1 MITLFRFVSVLVL
14 VALVSCNNNTC
25 TINSGKLKL
34 EVNNRMETRVNS
46 TVNELKPLIANF
58 VPSEFLVTKT
68 FDAKKFNIES
78 ESLGAI
84 NDKHGRGERTS
95 ITGLFNNDGYLIR
108 KNLVI
113 SVYDSFPGM
122 AFFNVSYVNS
132 GRKKILVTKWVNN
145 SYPVKSNSDSP
156 AFWSFQGGSS
166 SKRADWII
174 PIDSSFSLENFM
186 GMTNTDYGGGI
197 PITDIWR
204 KDAGIAIG
212 HVEQVAKLVNL
223 PVYKDQYSDYVT
235 IGVEYNYRQ
244 LKSFLPGDTI
254 KSYETFVS
262 VHTGDCYT
270 TMAEYSKFMQSGG
283 IKFIPEQPEAFEPV
297 WCAWGYNQKFTMA
310 QLIGTLQKVKDLG
323 IKWVDIDDGY
333 QMEEGDWH
341 IAPNRFPHGESDMR
355 MLVDKIHSM
364 GLKAKIWW
372 APLAISPH
380 SKLFADNPDIIIRT
394 KDNAPQYITGWEDY
408 YMSPEDSKTLDH
420 TRDVIKMYLKDWD
433 YDGLK
438 IDGMHINCVPP
449 DYNRRH
455 KLSNPDESFEQLP
468 SYFKMVYETAI
479 LYKPDVV
486 VQNCPCGCVLSYYN
500 LPYFNQAVASDPTSS
515 WQIRL
520 KGKVIRALRPGIAY
534 YGDHIELSDKKFDFA
549 TQIGVGAVPGTK
561 FTWPEGHFKLTPEK
575 EEIMKKWISIYNR
588 EMISKGKYLGSLY
601 DIGYDKPET
610 HVTQKGD
617 TLYYSFYNK
626 DWNSEITLRGLK
638 EKKYKMVDYEN
649 NKDMGVVEATN
660 PKFAAAFKNH
670 LLIKAFP
677 VN

>member
-1 MITLFRFVSVLVL
+1 
-14 VALVSCNNNTC
+14 
-25 TINSGKLKL
+25 
-34 EVNNRMETRVNS
+34 
-46 TVNELKPLIANF
+46 
-58 VPSEFLVTKT
+58 
-68 FDAKKFNIES
+68 
-78 ESLGAI
+78 
-84 NDKHGRGERTS
+84 
-95 ITGLFNNDGYLIR
+95 
-108 KNLVI
+108 
-113 SVYDSFPGM
+113 M
-122 AFFNVSYVNS
+122 AFFNVSYINS

-145 SYPVKSNSDSP
+145 SYPIESNGDSP

-166 SKRADWII
+166 SKRADWIV

-223 PVYKDQYSDYVT
+223 PVYKDQYSNYVT
-235 IGVEYNYRQ
+235 IGVEFNYRQ

-254 KSYETFVS
+254 KSFETFVS
-262 VHTGDCYT
+262 VHTGDCYP

-341 IAPNRFPHGESDMR
+341 IAPTRFPHGESDMR

-372 APLAISPH
+372 APLAVSPQ
-380 SKLFADNPDIIIRT
+380 SKLFAENPDIIIRT

-408 YMSPEDSKTLDH
+408 YMSPEYSKTLDH

-468 SYFKMVYETAI
+468 SYFKMVYETAVS
-479 LYKPDVV
+479 YKPDVV
-486 VQNCPCGCVLSYYN
+486 VQNCPCGCVLSFYN

-561 FTWPEGHFKLTPEK
+561 FTWPDGSFTLTPEK
-575 EEIMKKWISIYNR
+575 EAIMKKWISIYNR
-588 EMISKGKYLGSLY
+588 EMISKGHYLGSLY

-610 HVTQKGD
+610 HVFQKGD

-626 DWNSEITLRGLK
+626 DWNSELVLRGLK
-638 EKKYKMVDYEN
+638 EKTYKLVDYEN
-649 NKDMGVVEATN
+649 EKDMGNVDISN
-660 PKFAAAFKNH
+660 PKFVAAFKNH
-670 LLIKAFP
+670 LLIKAYP
-677 VN
+677 VEK